1 MSLVQREGKD
11 TQILIR
17 SVEFFTRFMICD
29 LRFTTKESA

>member
-17 SVEFFTRFMICD
+17 SVEFFTRFTIYD
-29 LRFTTKESA
+29 KEIGIAYV